1 MAKGV
6 WIVAEARDG
15 AYRKVSFEIASA
27 ARKLADE
34 LGDEVCAVL
43 CGSGI
48 EGKAAELGKYGVDK
62 VYVADNPALEPYTT
76 DAHAAAV
83 AKIVKEKGP
92 AILLLGASVQG
103 KDLAARLV
111 GKLATGLATDCTGL
125 KIEGGKLIAVRPM
138 YAGKC
143 FGEVAFEATPAM
155 ASLRP
160 NVFAIVENAKAGAVE
175 KFDPALDAGQIKT
188 KVAEIAKD
196 TSGKIELT
204 EANIIVSGGRGMKG
218 PENYTMLEDLAK
230 VLGAAVGASRAA
242 VDAGWR
248 PADGPGR
255 PDGQD
260 RVAEP
265 LHRLRYFRRHSAS
278 GRHEL
283 LEVHRRHQQGPRGP
297 HLPEGGLRDRRR
309 PLQGRAGSDGSGEE
323 DSCIRLKSGAG
334 LPQGPAPL
342 HHL

>member
-6 WIVAEARDG
+6 WIVAEVRDG

-111 GKLATGLATDCTGL
+111 GKLAAGLATDCTGL

-143 FGEVAFEATPAM
+143 FGEVAFEAAPAM

-248 PADGPGR
+248 PQTDQV
-255 PDGQD
+255 GQTGKT
-260 RVAEP
+260 VAP
-265 LHRLRYFRRHSAS
+265 NLYIAC
-278 GRHEL
+278 G
-283 LEVHRRHQQGPRGP
+283 
-297 HLPEGGLRDRRR
+297 
-309 PLQGRAGSDGSGEE
+309 
-323 DSCIRLKSGAG
+323 ISGAIQHLAG
-334 LPQGPAPL
+334 MSSSKFIVAINKDPEAPIFQRADYGIVDDL
-342 HHL
+342 FKVVPEVTAAAKKILA

>member
-6 WIVAEARDG
+6 WIVAEVRDG

-62 VYVADNPALEPYTT
+62 VYVADNAALEPYTT

-83 AKIVKEKGP
+83 AKIVKEKDP

-103 KDLAARLV
+103 KDLSARLV
-111 GKLATGLATDCTGL
+111 GKLANGLATDCTAL
-125 KIEGGKLIAVRPM
+125 KIEGGKLVAVRPM

-143 FGEVAFEATPAM
+143 FGEVAFEAAPAM
-155 ASLRP
+155 ATLRP
-160 NVFAIVENAKAGAVE
+160 NVFPIVENAKAGAVE
-175 KFDPALDAGQIKT
+175 KYDPALDAGQLKT

-218 PENYTMLEDLAK
+218 PENFPLLEELAK

-248 PADGPGR
+248 PATDQV
-255 PDGQD
+255 GQTGKT
-260 RVAEP
+260 VSPNLYIAC
-265 LHRLRYFRRHSAS
+265 
-278 GRHEL
+278 G
-283 LEVHRRHQQGPRGP
+283 
-297 HLPEGGLRDRRR
+297 
-309 PLQGRAGSDGSGEE
+309 
-323 DSCIRLKSGAG
+323 ISGAIQHLAG
-334 LPQGPAPL
+334 MSSSKFIVAINKDPEAPIFQRADYGIVDDL
-342 HHL
+342 FKVVPEITAAAKKLLA

>member
-27 ARKLADE
+27 ARKLADQ

-62 VYVADNPALEPYTT
+62 VYVADNAALEPYTT

-83 AKIVKEKGP
+83 AKIVKEKDP
-92 AILLLGASVQG
+92 AILLFGASVQG

-111 GKLATGLATDCTGL
+111 GKLATGLATDCTDL

-143 FGEVAFEATPAM
+143 FGEVAFEAAPAM

-248 PADGPGR
+248 PQTDQV
-255 PDGQD
+255 GQTGKT
-260 RVAEP
+260 VAP
-265 LHRLRYFRRHSAS
+265 NLYIAC
-278 GRHEL
+278 G
-283 LEVHRRHQQGPRGP
+283 
-297 HLPEGGLRDRRR
+297 
-309 PLQGRAGSDGSGEE
+309 
-323 DSCIRLKSGAG
+323 ISGAIQHLAG
-334 LPQGPAPL
+334 MSSSKFIVAINKDPEAPIFQRADYGIVDDL
-342 HHL
+342 FKVVPEVTAAAKKILA

>member
-111 GKLATGLATDCTGL
+111 GKLAAGLATDCTGL

-143 FGEVAFEATPAM
+143 FGEVAFEAAPAM

-248 PADGPGR
+248 PQTDQV
-255 PDGQD
+255 GQTGKT
-260 RVAEP
+260 VAP
-265 LHRLRYFRRHSAS
+265 NLYIAC
-278 GRHEL
+278 G
-283 LEVHRRHQQGPRGP
+283 
-297 HLPEGGLRDRRR
+297 
-309 PLQGRAGSDGSGEE
+309 
-323 DSCIRLKSGAG
+323 ISGAIQHLAG
-334 LPQGPAPL
+334 MSSSKFIVAINKDPEAPIFQRADYGIVDDL
-342 HHL
+342 FKVVPEVTAAAKKILA

>member
-6 WIVAEARDG
+6 WIVAEVRDG

-62 VYVADNPALEPYTT
+62 IYVADNPALEPYTT
-76 DAHAAAV
+76 DAHAIAV
-83 AKIVKEKGP
+83 AKIVKEKDP
-92 AILLLGASVQG
+92 AILLLAASVQG

-143 FGEVAFEATPAM
+143 FGEVAFEAAPAM

-160 NVFAIVENAKAGAVE
+160 NVFPIVENAKAGAVE

-196 TSGKIELT
+196 ASGKIELT

-218 PENYTMLEDLAK
+218 PENYNIIEDLAK

-248 PADGPGR
+248 PATDQV
-255 PDGQD
+255 GQTGKT
-260 RVAEP
+260 VSPNLYIAC
-265 LHRLRYFRRHSAS
+265 
-278 GRHEL
+278 G
-283 LEVHRRHQQGPRGP
+283 
-297 HLPEGGLRDRRR
+297 
-309 PLQGRAGSDGSGEE
+309 
-323 DSCIRLKSGAG
+323 ISGAIQHLAG
-334 LPQGPAPL
+334 MSSSKFIVAINKDPEAPIFQRADYGIVDDL
-342 HHL
+342 FKVVPEVTAAAKKILA